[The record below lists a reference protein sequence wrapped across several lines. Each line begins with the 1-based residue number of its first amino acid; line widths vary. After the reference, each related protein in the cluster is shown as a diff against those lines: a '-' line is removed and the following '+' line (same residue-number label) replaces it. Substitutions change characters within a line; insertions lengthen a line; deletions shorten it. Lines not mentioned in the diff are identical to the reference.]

1 MNLPLLATTII
12 GSMPK
17 PAWLTSEWFSIT
29 EKWRLSGKELEEAFD
44 DATRLA
50 LADQEHAG
58 IDIVC
63 DGEQRRPTHFSYFL
77 AQLNN
82 VDFVNLGARA
92 RRGGNTKTPV
102 PRITGP
108 ISLRT
113 HNTLDDFHALRKL
126 TKRPIKMTLPGP
138 CTLVDGSDD
147 HYYGDER
154 TLAFAFAD
162 ALNAEIRALA
172 AAGCDM
178 VQIDEP
184 SITRLPEQVHTWGV
198 EAMDRAFEG
207 AAVTSCVHVCYG
219 YRSRQGGGKEWKY
232 GYDEILPAL
241 AHGKAQQYS
250 LEFAEPD
257 LPAKILDMLPGKIIQ
272 LGVIDVGREVIET
285 PALVETLLRYHLQ
298 SRATWDARSCMRW
311 SRGHGECERRWQNS
325 NSFLRCVA
333 YRVLLFSA
341 AKPRVLFLRER
352 EPIRC
357 LKWRCVM
364 GSRVRGNDSVGVD
377 GCN

>member
-1 MNLPLLATTII
+1 MKTPLLPTTII

-17 PAWLTSEWFSIT
+17 PGWLTSEWFSIT

-82 VDFVNLGARA
+82 VDFVNLGERA
-92 RRGGNTKTPV
+92 RRGGKTTTKV

-108 ISLRT
+108 LSLRT
-113 HNTLDDFHALRKL
+113 HATLNDYLALRGL
-126 TKRPIKMTLPGP
+126 TTRPVKMTLPGP
-138 CTLVDGSDD
+138 CTLVDGCAD
-147 HYYGDER
+147 HHYGDER
-154 TLAFAFAD
+154 ALAFAFANV
-162 ALNAEIRALA
+162 LNEEIRALA
-172 AAGCDM
+172 DAGCDM

-207 AAVTSCVHVCYG
+207 VAVKSCVHVCYG
-219 YRSRQGGGKEWKY
+219 YRSRQTGGKEWKH

-241 AHGKAQQYS
+241 AKGKAQQYS

-257 LPAKILDMLPGKIIQ
+257 LPAKVLEMLPGKIIQ
-272 LGVIDVGREVIET
+272 LGVIDVGREIIET
-285 PALVETLLRYHLQ
+285 PDVVARRLRAALEIVPADRLIAAPDCGCGALPRGVA
-298 SRATWDARSCMRW
+298 RAKLDAM
-311 SRGHGECERRWQNS
+311 
-325 NSFLRCVA
+325 VA
-333 YRVLLFSA
+333 GAR
-341 AKPRVLFLRER
+341 
-352 EPIRC
+352 
-357 LKWRCVM
+357 M
-364 GSRVRGNDSVGVD
+364 VRAELGK
-377 GCN
+377 

>member
-1 MNLPLLATTII
+1 MSLPLLPTTLI

-17 PAWLTSEWFSIT
+17 PGWLTSEWFSIT
-29 EKWRLSGKELEEAFD
+29 EKWRLSGKELAEGFD

-50 LADQEHAG
+50 LAEQERAG

-82 VDFVNLGARA
+82 VDFVNLGARR
-92 RRGGNTKTPV
+92 RRGGKTLSQV

-113 HNTLDDFHALRKL
+113 HQTLNDFHTLRKL
-126 TKRPIKMTLPGP
+126 TQRPIKMTLPGP
-138 CTLVDGSDD
+138 CTLVDGVAD
-147 HYYGDER
+147 HYYSDER

-162 ALNAEIRALA
+162 ALNEEIRALA
-172 AAGCDM
+172 ETGCDM

-198 EAMDRAFEG
+198 QAMDRAFEG
-207 AAVTSCVHVCYG
+207 VTVKTCVHVCYG
-219 YRSRQGGGKEWKY
+219 YRSRQSGGKEWKH

-241 AHGKAQQYS
+241 AQGKAQQYS

-257 LPAKILDMLPGKIIQ
+257 LPAKLLEMLPGKIIQ
-272 LGVIDVGREVIET
+272 LGVIDVGREGIET
-285 PALVETLLRYHLQ
+285 PYIVEKRLRAALEVVPAERLIAAPDCGCGALPREVARAKLQAMVEGTRKVRAHL
-298 SRATWDARSCMRW
+298 
-311 SRGHGECERRWQNS
+311 
-325 NSFLRCVA
+325 
-333 YRVLLFSA
+333 
-341 AKPRVLFLRER
+341 
-352 EPIRC
+352 
-357 LKWRCVM
+357 
-364 GSRVRGNDSVGVD
+364 RGNGSGES
-377 GCN
+377 

>member
-1 MNLPLLATTII
+1 MRPPLLPTTII

-17 PAWLTSEWFSIT
+17 PGWLTDEWFSIT
-29 EKWRLSGKELEEAFD
+29 EKWRLSGKELDEAFD

-50 LADQEHAG
+50 LADQERAG

-77 AQLNN
+77 AQLEN
-82 VDFVNLGARA
+82 VDFVKLGTRA
-92 RRGGNTKTPV
+92 RRGGKTLTNV
-102 PRITGP
+102 PRVTGP
-108 ISLRT
+108 IALRT
-113 HNTLDDFHALRKL
+113 HQTLADYQALRKL
-126 TKRPIKMTLPGP
+126 TTRPIKMTLPGP
-138 CTLVDGSDD
+138 CTLVDGAAD

-162 ALNAEIRALA
+162 ALNQEMRALA

-198 EAMDRAFEG
+198 EAMDRAFQG
-207 AAVTSCVHVCYG
+207 VNVKTCVHVCYG
-219 YRSRQGGGKEWKY
+219 YRSRQSGAKEWKH

-241 AHGKAQQYS
+241 AKGQAQQYS

-257 LPAKILDMLPGKIIQ
+257 LPAKVLEMLPGKIIQ

-285 PALVETLLRYHLQ
+285 PQVV
-298 SRATWDARSCMRW
+298 
-311 SRGHGECERRWQNS
+311 ERR
-325 NSFLRCVA
+325 LRAALEIVPAERLIAAPDCGCGALPREVA
-333 YRVLLFSA
+333 R
-341 AKPRVLFLRER
+341 AKLQAMVEGAR
-352 EPIRC
+352 
-357 LKWRCVM
+357 
-364 GSRVRGNDSVGVD
+364 RVRAGLQE
-377 GCN
+377 

>member
-1 MNLPLLATTII
+1 MSLPLLPATII

-17 PAWLTSEWFSIT
+17 PGWLTDEWFSIT
-29 EKWRLSGKELEEAFD
+29 EKWRLSGKALEEAFD

-82 VDFVNLGARA
+82 VDFVNLGERA
-92 RRGGNTKTPV
+92 RRGGTTKTPV

-126 TKRPIKMTLPGP
+126 TRRPIKMTLPGP

-162 ALNAEIRALA
+162 ALNVEIRALA

-198 EAMDRAFEG
+198 QAMDRAFEG
-207 AAVTSCVHVCYG
+207 AAIASCVHVCYG
-219 YRSRQGGGKEWKY
+219 YRSRQAAKNWKH

-241 AHGKAQQYS
+241 AQGKAQQYS

-257 LPAKILDMLPGKIIQ
+257 LPARLLEMLPGKIIQ
-272 LGVIDVGREVIET
+272 LGVIDVGREAIET
-285 PALVETLLRYHLQ
+285 ADIVEKRLRAALEIVPAARLIAAPDCGCGALPRAVARGKLAAMVEG
-298 SRATWDARSCMRW
+298 AR
-311 SRGHGECERRWQNS
+311 
-325 NSFLRCVA
+325 
-333 YRVLLFSA
+333 
-341 AKPRVLFLRER
+341 
-352 EPIRC
+352 
-357 LKWRCVM
+357 
-364 GSRVRGNDSVGVD
+364 RVRAQL
-377 GCN
+377 